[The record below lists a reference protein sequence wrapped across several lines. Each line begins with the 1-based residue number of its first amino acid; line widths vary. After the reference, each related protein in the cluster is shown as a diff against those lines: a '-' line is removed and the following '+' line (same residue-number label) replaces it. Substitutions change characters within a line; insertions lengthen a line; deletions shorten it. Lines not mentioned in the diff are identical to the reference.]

1 MRAHHK
7 FLGGVIHQKEKLVKA
22 EQKRVATNYEMPHGH
37 FSMINR
43 SLSYTLLIGQ
53 KNSHKRWPPPSM
65 PMPMLLLLHFTHFLL
80 SYVWEREPQKAF
92 LRQRKWYWAE
102 DTRTYNGYK
111 NASKNVHSIFCICKL
126 DWVTFEVQYLM
137 KYLLRWVFVNIYKEC
152 PFQYHFWPMCI
163 DASKYAAAG
172 TSLRKVFHKKFILP
186 SAASLLPYYTTNNHA
201 IRSYLLRIYNSL
213 FLNVTY
219 VFPDEKMISILC
231 KWSRTNSRVQKMISL
246 KKLGQFPV
254 V

>member
-1 MRAHHK
+1 M
-7 FLGGVIHQKEKLVKA
+7 FEKENR
-22 EQKRVATNYEMPHGH
+22 KRH
-37 FSMINR
+37 
-43 SLSYTLLIGQ
+43 
-53 KNSHKRWPPPSM
+53 
-65 PMPMLLLLHFTHFLL
+65 
-80 SYVWEREPQKAF
+80 F

-111 NASKNVHSIFCICKL
+111 NASKNVHSIFCDI
-126 DWVTFEVQYLM
+126 WSAVPNEIP
-137 KYLLRWVFVNIYKEC
+137 RWVFVNIYKEC

-186 SAASLLPYYTTNNHA
+186 SAASLTTNNHA